1 MSHSAARE
9 MRSPILSIHPY
20 IPAFEQHGTVICSM
34 ATSGECDKKLVAEV
48 RTEFRDGSVHHW
60 RVCGEWLTTHPSA
73 IAHIE
78 ANGFQEPA
86 AS

>member
-1 MSHSAARE
+1 
-9 MRSPILSIHPY
+9 
-20 IPAFEQHGTVICSM
+20 M
-34 ATSGECDKKLVAEV
+34 ATSGECDKKLFAEV

-60 RVCGEWLTTHPSA
+60 RVCGEWLTTRPSA

-78 ANGFQEPA
+78 ANGFLEPA